1 MENKEQLV
9 SLKVM
14 RLLKPSL
21 FSTLPLYTEAEHFT
35 DNFSQLLLDQAFD
48 VTSYKHVK
56 GCEDCS
62 LTDFLVIPSIF
73 G

>member
-1 MENKEQLV
+1 MDNKEQLV

-21 FSTLPLYTEAEHFT
+21 YSTLPVYTENEHFT

-48 VTSYKHVK
+48 LSSFKNIK
-56 GCEDCS
+56 GCENCS
-62 LTDFLVIPSIF
+62 LTDFLVIPQIF

>member
-1 MENKEQLV
+1 MDNKEQLV

-21 FSTLPLYTEAEHFT
+21 YSTLPLYTEKEHFT
-35 DNFSQLLLDQAFD
+35 DSFSQLLLNQAFD
-48 VTSYKHVK
+48 LACFESVK

-62 LTDFLVIPSIF
+62 LTDFLVIPQIF